1 MSASFLAL
9 LSLGIQQ
16 HPLAAAQQ
24 NAVRTETQ
32 EEGSSERESYIQK
45 KKGER
50 KGRSFRDAGR
60 GGGGGGGGGDG
71 KLSSTGQAG
80 KQRITQGDTQGA
92 HSPLGSLVC
101 VPSNLG

>member
-1 MSASFLAL
+1 MAL

-32 EEGSSERESYIQK
+32 EEGSPERESYIQ

-50 KGRSFRDAGR
+50 KGRSFRDAGGGVGVVSCPAQDKRESR
-60 GGGGGGGGGDG
+60 GSH
-71 KLSSTGQAG
+71 KATRRAN
-80 KQRITQGDTQGA
+80 T
-92 HSPLGSLVC
+92 PLWA
-101 VPSNLG
+101 P

>member
-9 LSLGIQQ
+9 LSLSIQQ

-60 GGGGGGGGGDG
+60 GGGGGGG